1 MALHLLQ
8 NPQSGRR
15 VGTNDVSRQRLAA
28 AIEGHDVTDLTGD
41 SAEASAAALQEAVAS
56 GVMERLVISGGDGL
70 VHLAIQ
76 HIAETGIPM
85 TIVPSGT
92 GNDFAMGLQHA
103 GNPVPAN
110 HIQAVDLLRVTT
122 ADSPSPRWV
131 ASIVIAGFPA
141 AINARA
147 NSLSLPLGPSLYTIA
162 AIAELPT
169 FSRSL
174 ISYEITG
181 GDEPISRTTDTAM
194 LAIGNTR
201 FFGGGM
207 LACPDALADDG
218 LLHFTS
224 IEGVGRLGV
233 LRHIQQQKGGT
244 AERDEVQRHVGT
256 RIELGTAGI
265 ELWGDGERVGQSPA
279 TIEVVSHALMID
291 RS

>member
-1 MALHLLQ
+1 M
-8 NPQSGRR
+8 
-15 VGTNDVSRQRLAA
+15 LAA
-28 AIEGHDVTDLTGD
+28 KIEGHEVIDLTGA
-41 SAEASAAALQEAVAS
+41 SAEASADALRNAVTD
-56 GVMERLVISGGDGL
+56 GTIERLVLAGGDGL
-70 VHLAIQ
+70 IHLAIQ
-76 HIAETGIPM
+76 HVAESAIPV
-85 TIVPSGT
+85 TIVASGT

-103 GNPVPAN
+103 ANPVPASG
-110 HIQAVDLLRVTT
+110 IQSVDLLRVTT
-122 ADSPSPRWV
+122 ADQPTDRWV

-147 NSLSLPLGPSLYTIA
+147 NNLSLPLGPSLYTVA
-162 AIAELPT
+162 AIAELPR
-169 FSRSL
+169 FSRSK
-174 ISYEITG
+174 IAYQITG
-181 GDEPISRTTDTAM
+181 GDDDVRRITDTAM

-218 LLHFTS
+218 LIHFTS

-244 AERDEVQRHVGT
+244 ADRTEVRRHVGT
-256 RIELGTAGI
+256 RVEIETAGI

-279 TIEVVSHALMID
+279 TIEVVPNALMID